1 MKERGADETWRLL
14 QDDHILQS
22 LSQVI
27 TQEFDVG
34 NLPEIMTVIIIM
46 HIQRLQGRKLH
57 AKETLLVSLEKS
69 ENTNE
74 MYVKSRYNYRR
85 NNMR

>member
-46 HIQRLQGRKLH
+46 HIQRLQGRKQH
-57 AKETLLVSLEKS
+57 AKETLCSYHLGNQKIQMKC
-69 ENTNE
+69 T
-74 MYVKSRYNYRR
+74 
-85 NNMR
+85 